1 MNLLNEI
8 IEKAKQKQ
16 GKIILPEALKDARV
30 MEAVKDVLNKKLSN
44 LILFGK
50 KSDYSKE
57 ISSNPMVEIIDIDN
71 FAEKESLAEK
81 LYELRKE
88 KGMTLTEAKEKINDE
103 LIFSNML
110 IKTNYATGMVAG
122 AYYTTADVLRPA
134 LQIVKAKKG
143 RKTISGSMLLIDNEQ
158 KAGRPSFMVFSDVSL
173 VENPTTEQLSEIAI
187 SAGEFV
193 EKVIGV
199 EPKIAFLS
207 YSSKG
212 SAKSEMTEKVVNAT
226 NLAKSNSSY
235 LIDGEM
241 QFDSAVD
248 SAVAKKKKVDLTVGG
263 QANVF
268 IFPDLN
274 AGNISYKIASRL
286 GGYLAIGPITNN
298 FARPVNDLSRGCT
311 AEEIVYTVAITKLQ
325 AEI

>member
-110 IKTNYATGMVAG
+110 ICVYN
-122 AYYTTADVLRPA
+122 
-134 LQIVKAKKG
+134 IH
-143 RKTISGSMLLIDNEQ
+143 RKT
-158 KAGRPSFMVFSDVSL
+158 VHSDYMCDR
-173 VENPTTEQLSEIAI
+173 IRDI
-187 SAGEFV
+187 
-193 EKVIGV
+193 
-199 EPKIAFLS
+199 
-207 YSSKG
+207 
-212 SAKSEMTEKVVNAT
+212 
-226 NLAKSNSSY
+226 
-235 LIDGEM
+235 
-241 QFDSAVD
+241 
-248 SAVAKKKKVDLTVGG
+248 
-263 QANVF
+263 
-268 IFPDLN
+268 
-274 AGNISYKIASRL
+274 
-286 GGYLAIGPITNN
+286 
-298 FARPVNDLSRGCT
+298 
-311 AEEIVYTVAITKLQ
+311 
-325 AEI
+325 

>member
-1 MNLLNEI
+1 MNLLIDI
-8 IEKAKQKQ
+8 IEKAKNKDV
-16 GKIILPEALKDARV
+16 KIILPEALKDERV
-30 MEAVKDVLNKKLSN
+30 MQAVKEILNKKLSK
-44 LILFGK
+44 LILFGE
-50 KSDYSKE
+50 KSDYPDE
-57 ISSNPMVEIIDIDN
+57 ISSNPMAEIIDIN
-71 FAEKESLAEK
+71 SFKEKESLAEK

-88 KGMTLTEAKEKINDE
+88 KGMTLDEAKQKINDE

-110 IKTNYATGMVAG
+110 IKTNYASGMVAG

-143 RKTISGSMLLIDNEQ
+143 RKTVSGSMLLIDNEN
-158 KAGRPSFMVFSDVSL
+158 KANRPNFMVFSDVSL
-173 VENPTTEQLSEIAI
+173 VENPTVEQLSEIAI

-193 EKVIGV
+193 EKVIG
-199 EPKIAFLS
+199 EQPKIAFLS

-212 SAKSEMTEKVVNAT
+212 SAKSVQAT
-226 NLAKSNSSY
+226 SLTKSLSSY

-241 QFDSAVD
+241 QFDSALD
-248 SAVAKKKKVDLTVGG
+248 EEVAKKKKVDLSVGG
-263 QANVF
+263 KANVF

-298 FARPVNDLSRGCT
+298 FASPINDLSRGCT
-311 AEEIVYTVAITKLQ
+311 AKEIVYTVAITKLQ

>member
-1 MNLLNEI
+1 MNLLNDI
-8 IEKAKQKQ
+8 LEKAKQKK
-16 GKIILPEALKDARV
+16 GKIILPEALKDERV
-30 MEAVKDVLNKKLSN
+30 MQAVKELLKLKVSD

-50 KSDYSKE
+50 KEDYPIE
-57 ISSNPMVEIIDIDN
+57 ISSNSMAEIIDIESY
-71 FAEKESLAEK
+71 AEKESLAQK

-88 KGMTLTEAKEKINDE
+88 KGMTLTEAEEKINDE

-110 IKTNYATGMVAG
+110 IKTGYATGMVAG
-122 AYYTTADVLRPA
+122 AFYTTADVLRPA

-143 RKTISGSMLLIDNEQ
+143 RKTVSGSMLLIDNKEQ
-158 KAGRPSFMVFSDVSL
+158 ISRPSFMVFSDVSL
-173 VENPTTEQLSEIAI
+173 VENPTVEQLSEIAI

-193 EKVIGV
+193 ENVIGV
-199 EPKIAFLS
+199 EPRIAFLS

-226 NLAKSNSSY
+226 NLAKSNCDY
-235 LIDGEM
+235 LIEGEM

-248 SAVAKKKKVDLTVGG
+248 EGVAKKKKVDLNVGG
-263 QANVF
+263 KANVF

-298 FARPVNDLSRGCT
+298 FASPVNDLSRGCT

-325 AEI
+325 AEN

>member
-1 MNLLNEI
+1 MSLLNEI
-8 IEKAKQKQ
+8 LEKAKKKE
-16 GKIILPEALKDARV
+16 GKIILPEALKDDRV
-30 MEAVKDVLNKKLSN
+30 MQAVKSVLEQKISDV
-44 LILFGK
+44 ILFGK
-50 KSDYSKE
+50 KEDYPSE
-57 ISSNPMVEIIDIDN
+57 ISKNPMAEIIDIANYND
-71 FAEKESLAEK
+71 KQILAEK

-88 KGMTLTEAKEKINDE
+88 KGMTIEQANEKINDE

-110 IKTNYATGMVAG
+110 IKTGYASGMVAG

-143 RKTISGSMLLIDNEQ
+143 RKTVSGSMLLIDNEN
-158 KAGRPSFMVFSDVSL
+158 KANRPNYMVFSDVSL
-173 VENPTTEQLSEIAI
+173 VENPTIEQLSEIAI

-193 EKVIGV
+193 ENVIGE
-199 EPKIAFLS
+199 EPRIAFLS

-212 SAKSEMTEKVVNAT
+212 SAKSEMTEKMIQAT
-226 NLAKSNSSY
+226 NLTKSLSSY

-241 QFDSAVD
+241 QFDSALD
-248 SAVAKKKKVDLTVGG
+248 EEVAKKKKVDLSVGG
-263 QANVF
+263 KANVF

-298 FARPVNDLSRGCT
+298 FAKPINDLSRGCK

-325 AEI
+325 AE

>member
-1 MNLLNEI
+1 
-8 IEKAKQKQ
+8 
-16 GKIILPEALKDARV
+16 
-30 MEAVKDVLNKKLSN
+30 
-44 LILFGK
+44 
-50 KSDYSKE
+50 
-57 ISSNPMVEIIDIDN
+57 
-71 FAEKESLAEK
+71 
-81 LYELRKE
+81 
-88 KGMTLTEAKEKINDE
+88 
-103 LIFSNML
+103 
-110 IKTNYATGMVAG
+110 
-122 AYYTTADVLRPA
+122 
-134 LQIVKAKKG
+134 
-143 RKTISGSMLLIDNEQ
+143 MLLIDNEQ